1 MKYARERKRQRQKEI
16 EYLNIEKV
24 LYENMGLF
32 IFIVNII
39 KIEQKI
45 FGSVLAN
52 ELDWSEFIETVF

>member
-1 MKYARERKRQRQKEI
+1 
-16 EYLNIEKV
+16 
-24 LYENMGLF
+24 MGLF